1 MTKSDDKRV
10 PVLRFKGFTDE
21 WEQRKLGEICKVTKL
36 AGFEFTKYVNYS
48 NTGSILAI
56 RGINVKKGKF
66 NLQDVKYIDNSN
78 FSRLSRSKLQEGDIL
93 FTYVGTIGNSAIVP
107 KNVNWYL
114 APNVCLIR
122 PQDKNSSFISYL
134 IQSDRFQHE
143 EIPKWITTSS
153 QPALSMKNIRKFK
166 IILPLNSEQQKI
178 SSLVSKIDKLITLQQ
193 RKEKQIKLLK
203 KAMLQT
209 LFTTKTVPQL
219 RFKGFT
225 DNWEQ
230 RKLGDVLSKFDYG
243 LNSASSDY
251 DGKNKYLR
259 ITDIDEQTHRFN
271 LDNLTS
277 PKVDL
282 KNKDNYILH
291 PGDIVF
297 ARTGASVG
305 KTYKYREDDGRV
317 YFAGFLIRGRINKN
331 FDTSFIFD
339 TTLLPKY
346 SNFVEITSIRSGQ
359 PGINSEEY
367 KKYVINI
374 PTINEQKYISK
385 LITNLEELITLQQN
399 KTKKLENLKQFLLQN
414 MFI

>member
-153 QPALSMKNIRKFK
+153 QPALSMENIRKFK

-209 LFTTKTVPQL
+209 LFTTKNVPQL

-230 RKLGDVLSKFDYG
+230 HK
-243 LNSASSDY
+243 LNS
-251 DGKNKYLR
+251 
-259 ITDIDEQTHRFN
+259 
-271 LDNLTS
+271 
-277 PKVDL
+277 
-282 KNKDNYILH
+282 
-291 PGDIVF
+291 
-297 ARTGASVG
+297 
-305 KTYKYREDDGRV
+305 
-317 YFAGFLIRGRINKN
+317 FL
-331 FDTSFIFD
+331 
-339 TTLLPKY
+339 
-346 SNFVEITSIRSGQ
+346 V
-359 PGINSEEY
+359 EY
-367 KKYVINI
+367 KKKTKINNQYPVLTSSRQGI
-374 PTINEQKYISK
+374 FFQKDYYDGNQIASKNNIGYNIVPRNYFTYRHMSDDTIFHFNINTLCDYGIVSTLYPVFTTNNQLSSSWLYYYLNYGNDMKRYALLQKQGGSRTYMYLSK
-385 LITNLEELITLQQN
+385 LKNMSGHIPSVKEQDNVAKMLLKIDNLIALQQN

>member
-1 MTKSDDKRV
+1 MNRREVKRA
-10 PVLRFKGFTDE
+10 PALRFKGFTND
-21 WEQRKLGEICKVTKL
+21 
-36 AGFEFTKYVNYS
+36 
-48 NTGSILAI
+48 
-56 RGINVKKGKF
+56 
-66 NLQDVKYIDNSN
+66 
-78 FSRLSRSKLQEGDIL
+78 
-93 FTYVGTIGNSAIVP
+93 
-107 KNVNWYL
+107 
-114 APNVCLIR
+114 
-122 PQDKNSSFISYL
+122 
-134 IQSDRFQHE
+134 
-143 EIPKWITTSS
+143 
-153 QPALSMKNIRKFK
+153 
-166 IILPLNSEQQKI
+166 
-178 SSLVSKIDKLITLQQ
+178 
-193 RKEKQIKLLK
+193 
-203 KAMLQT
+203 
-209 LFTTKTVPQL
+209 
-219 RFKGFT
+219 
-225 DNWEQ
+225 WEQ

-346 SNFVEITSIRSGQ
+346 SNFVKITSIRSGQ
-359 PGINSEEY
+359 PGINSDEY

-385 LITNLEELITLQQN
+385 LITNLEELITLQQRKLNDLSSMKSALLQNIFPNTQGIKKIKLSTQEWNLQKISSIFKERNQRN
-399 KTKKLENLKQFLLQN
+399 KNGMLLSVSISKGVYPFSENDRKDNSSNDKSNYKEVKINDLAYNSMRMWQGAVGVSKYNGIVSPAYTVITPKKEENPNFYYYYFKNKRMLFNFRQHSQGLTSDTWNLKFPLFEKILIQVPSDKEEEQRISSLFKQLDKSIDLNKIHIEKLTSIKQFLLQN

>member
-10 PVLRFKGFTDE
+10 PTLRFKGFTDE
-21 WEQRKLGEICKVTKL
+21 
-36 AGFEFTKYVNYS
+36 
-48 NTGSILAI
+48 
-56 RGINVKKGKF
+56 
-66 NLQDVKYIDNSN
+66 
-78 FSRLSRSKLQEGDIL
+78 
-93 FTYVGTIGNSAIVP
+93 
-107 KNVNWYL
+107 
-114 APNVCLIR
+114 
-122 PQDKNSSFISYL
+122 
-134 IQSDRFQHE
+134 
-143 EIPKWITTSS
+143 
-153 QPALSMKNIRKFK
+153 
-166 IILPLNSEQQKI
+166 
-178 SSLVSKIDKLITLQQ
+178 
-193 RKEKQIKLLK
+193 
-203 KAMLQT
+203 
-209 LFTTKTVPQL
+209 
-219 RFKGFT
+219 
-225 DNWEQ
+225 WEQ

-331 FDTSFIFD
+331 FDASFIFD

-346 SNFVEITSIRSGQ
+346 SNFVKITSIRSGQ

-385 LITNLEELITLQQN
+385 LITNLEELITLQQRKVKLLELFRKAIHNNIFPEYGKETPVIRHKKFTN
-399 KTKKLENLKQFLLQN
+399 KWNVVKFNTIYKKSTEKNDLTYGEDKIISVAKMYFKQEKNKSSQDYLKTYNVFKIGDIAFEGNRSKGFSHGRFVQNTIGNGIVSHVFDVFTPIKKDNLKYWKYAIHNEHVMKYVLVKSTTKATMMNNLSSKDFLKQSIAVPSSEEMNTIAKILQDLDNQINITNNKINYLQNMKKFLLQN